1 MVIIFDESACVNNLT
16 GEHGYYS
23 IRRSSLLLKTQEIL
37 HMQKIMIEGGHPL
50 KGKVNISGAKNA
62 ALPVIAS
69 CLLTGGWHKIYN
81 VPDLRDIQTI
91 KKIMVGMGVIFR
103 EEGGALYINSEN
115 LNKYEAPYD
124 LVKTMR
130 ASILLLGPLVARMGK
145 ARISLPGGCAI
156 GARPVNLHLKAL
168 SLMGVDMF
176 LENGYINAKTD
187 GIKGA
192 DIFFDIPTVTGT
204 ENIMMAAVNAS
215 GETIINNAAKEPEIL
230 DLAHILRKMG
240 ADIEGEG
247 TDTIIIRGK
256 KELSPA
262 EHEVIPDRIEAGTF
276 MIASAMMKGD
286 IEINNCRRDDLYSV
300 IEKLRSVGAAVDM
313 QESRISVKGPDILE
327 SVDIKTMPFPGFPT
341 DLQAQFMAMMCIA
354 KGSSVITET
363 IFENRFIH
371 VSELKRMGADIT
383 INGNQAL
390 IRGRKRLLSAPV
402 MATDLRASAS
412 LVLAGLVAEDG
423 ITEINRIY
431 HLDRGYEKMEEKF
444 RALGANIWREVN

>member
-1 MVIIFDESACVNNLT
+1 
-16 GEHGYYS
+16 
-23 IRRSSLLLKTQEIL
+23 
-37 HMQKIMIEGGHPL
+37 MQKIMIEGGHPL

-62 ALPVIAS
+62 ALPVISS

-91 KKIMVGMGVIFR
+91 KKIMEGMGVTFR
-103 EEGGALYINSEN
+103 EEGDALLINSEN

-124 LVKTMR
+124 LVRTMR
-130 ASILLLGPLVARMGK
+130 ASILLLGPLVARFGM

-168 SLMGVDMF
+168 SSMGVDMF
-176 LENGYINAKTD
+176 LENGYINARTD

-192 DIFFDIPTVTGT
+192 EIFFDIPTVTGT
-204 ENIMMAAVNAS
+204 ENIMMAAVKAK
-215 GETIINNAAKEPEIL
+215 GETIINNAAKEPEIS

-256 KELSPA
+256 DELHPA

-276 MIASAMMKGD
+276 MIAATMAKGD
-286 IEINNCRRDDLYSV
+286 IEIAGCRREDLYSV
-300 IEKLRSVGAAVDM
+300 IEKVRAVGAVVDIN
-313 QESRISVKGPDILE
+313 ENGVSIKGPDIIE
-327 SVDIKTMPFPGFPT
+327 GVDIKTMPFPGFPT
-341 DLQAQFMAMMCIA
+341 DLQAQFMAMMSIA

-383 INGNQAL
+383 INGNQA
-390 IRGRKRLLSAPV
+390 IVRGRKRLLSAPV

-423 ITEINRIY
+423 LTEISRIY

-444 RALGANIWREVN
+444 RLLGANIWREVN